1 MSGISS
7 AVRHQTMASFLPI
20 SVRGEAFNID
30 WHQFKRSSTD
40 EELLTFTDN
49 VLNSFL
55 RLAKE
60 VNSTKSIKL
69 DVEVCDRELK
79 ELAKWGLV
87 AYRRFFEDERAR
99 QIIEGRCKMMGNETP
114 APTFI
119 SERVLFP
126 WEVLYAGDNYQ
137 DANPEMFWG
146 LRYTPAR
153 ILTPEKDISRF
164 LAERTMPLD
173 MIFCL
178 HHRLREA
185 HHSELPQIQ
194 NLILGIKNSRCSLL
208 SAVGKLTQVESGE
221 NLLDYLIDAN
231 HNILHFACHCQ
242 PEEQEI
248 DTLLFSLSKE
258 DPDSE
263 PIIIKLGSISFI
275 LATQDKQFQCQPL
288 VFLNAC
294 QSAGGADALRKT
306 FNLPQ
311 MFIKRGAEAVIAT
324 ACPVPD
330 RFAAAFAKQFYTF
343 FIQKHMTIGEALQAT
358 RKYFIEEYNNPLGLA
373 YGLYSPAYYRLTPT
387 LAVTSLES

>member
-20 SVRGEAFNID
+20 SVRAEFFNID
-30 WHQFKRSSTD
+30 WHQFKHSSTD

-60 VNSTKSIKL
+60 VNRTKSIKL

-99 QIIEGRCKMMGNETP
+99 QIIEGRCRMMGNETP

-164 LAERTMPLD
+164 LAERNMPLD
-173 MIFCL
+173 MVFCL

-185 HHSELPQIQ
+185 HQSELPQIQ
-194 NLILGIKNSRCSLL
+194 NLILNIKNSRCSLL
-208 SAVGKLTQVESGE
+208 SAVGITQVKSGE
-221 NLLDYLIDAN
+221 ELLDYLIDAN

-242 PEEQEI
+242 SEEQEI
-248 DTLLFSLSKE
+248 DTLLFSLSTE
-258 DPDSE
+258 DPESE

-275 LATQDKQFQCQPL
+275 LVTQDKQFQCQPL

-343 FIQKHMTIGEALQAT
+343 FIQKNMTIGEALQVT

-373 YGLYSPAYYRLTPT
+373 YGLYSPAYYRLTPP
-387 LAVTSLES
+387 LALAKLES